1 MQSTCSQTKFPTTT
15 IGANF
20 AETQR
25 ECLMFDESAQQ
36 AVSISTGLQP
46 KTGESS
52 ATMKPKMAL
61 IRSGE
66 CTRACRDMVSSAG
79 IAAFSG
85 GVIGMLGLASPQ
97 AACCFV
103 AGSIVAYSIAI
114 HRILALRTCPLK
126 QPEATRA
133 ESYQSD
139 LPKLQNRVAV

>member
-1 MQSTCSQTKFPTTT
+1 MQSTCSQTKYLTTT
-15 IGANF
+15 VGANF
-20 AETQR
+20 AGAHR
-25 ECLMFDESAQQ
+25 ECLMVDESAQQ
-36 AVSISTGLQP
+36 ALSISTGLQP
-46 KTGESS
+46 KIVEPS
-52 ATMKPKMAL
+52 ATMNPRMAR

-79 IAAFSG
+79 IAIFSG

-103 AGSIVAYSIAI
+103 AGSIVAYGIAI

-126 QPEATRA
+126 QPKATRA

-139 LPKLQNRVAV
+139 LPKLQSRVAV